1 MLQFITKGGCIH
13 HKWKYM
19 SHSWFW
25 LKHLS
30 SVPNLKGATENI
42 PLIDFIVGILNDPTP
57 EQEECHAP
65 KPILL
70 NTGSVR
76 KTDTALILN

>member
-1 MLQFITKGGCIH
+1 M
-13 HKWKYM
+13 
-19 SHSWFW
+19 
-25 LKHLS
+25 
-30 SVPNLKGATENI
+30 KGATENI

-57 EQEECHAP
+57 EQEECHGP

-76 KTDTALILN
+76 KTDTA

>member
-1 MLQFITKGGCIH
+1 MEAP
-13 HKWKYM
+13 
-19 SHSWFW
+19 
-25 LKHLS
+25 LS
-30 SVPNLKGATENI
+30 IYYVPNLKGATENI

-76 KTDTALILN
+76 KTDTA